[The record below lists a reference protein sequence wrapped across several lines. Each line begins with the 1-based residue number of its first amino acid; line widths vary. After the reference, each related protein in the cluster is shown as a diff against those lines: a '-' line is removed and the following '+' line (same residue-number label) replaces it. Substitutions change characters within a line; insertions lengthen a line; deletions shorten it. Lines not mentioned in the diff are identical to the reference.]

1 MATNA
6 GHMTKLEAVNE
17 MLLSIGESPV
27 QSLSSGLGDAAVAES
42 ILDRTNRRIQLKG
55 WHVNTDRA
63 VTLSKNASNQFT
75 LPVDTLKVDTV
86 NPQSGRQ
93 ENTPRRSSHI
103 NAVMRRSADDT
114 KWLMYDADN
123 NSETWT
129 NETELTVDI
138 VKFKDFADLTPALQ
152 EYVWTAAA
160 HRFQKGMMGSKVL
173 FEFTRED
180 VLDAETQAVQEDA
193 ENEDLNILRE
203 SPHAFSVAHRFNP
216 GYGR

>member
-27 QSLSSGLGDAAVAES
+27 QSLSSGLGDAAIAEAV
-42 ILDRTNRRIQLKG
+42 LDRTSREVQLKG
-55 WHVNTDRA
+55 WHVNTLRA
-63 VTLSKNASNQFT
+63 FTLSKNGSNQFG
-75 LPVDTLKVDTV
+75 LPDDTLKVDTV

-93 ENTPRRSSHI
+93 ESTPRRSSHI
-103 NAVMRRSADDT
+103 NAVMKRASDDS
-114 KWLMYDADN
+114 KWLMFDVDN

-138 VKFKDFADLTPALQ
+138 VKLLDFAKLTPALQ
-152 EYVWTAAA
+152 IYVWTKAA

-173 FEFTRED
+173 FEYTSED
-180 VLDAETQAVQEDA
+180 VLEAETQAVQEDA
-193 ENEDLNILRE
+193 DNEDLNVLRE
-203 SPHAFSVAHRFNP
+203 SPHAYSVAYRFNP